1 MIENGDRLRRM
12 PATPTRRKRR
22 LGQLLL
28 GLRDRAAKS
37 LADSSELLRVAE
49 STVSRYETGH
59 VRPGWATMQALLAFY
74 GAEDHER
81 VEAAAMWEDAAEQA
95 TRVVT
100 PAGSSKA
107 LRAFLRAENEADT
120 ARHLEPL
127 VIPGLLQTHAYA
139 RALNLTGQQFHSTPP
154 QRYVTARLSRQARLS
169 PPSPMNYHALID
181 EGVIRRVV
189 GGPEV
194 MVEQLRHLLVM
205 AERDNVTLQIVPF
218 GIGAYA
224 TMTGGFV
231 ILGYQDAADPPAVY
245 VASAAGGNWVE
256 NGDDVTRFADTFDE
270 VTKLALSTDESSNL
284 IRSQVGALDVGL
296 EMAQEQS

>member
-1 MIENGDRLRRM
+1 M

-120 ARHLEPL
+120 ARILEPH
-127 VIPGLLQTHAYA
+127 VVPGLLQTHGYA
-139 RALNLTGQQFHSTPP
+139 RAINLGGQQFHSTPP
-154 QRYVTARLSRQARLS
+154 ERYVTARLSRQARLS
-169 PPSPMNYHALID
+169 PPSPLMLHAVID
-181 EGVIRRVV
+181 ESVIHRTV
-189 GGPEV
+189 GGREV
-194 MVEQLRHLLVM
+194 MIEQLRHLLKL
-205 AERDNVTLQIVPF
+205 ADRDNVCLQLLPF
-218 GIGAYA
+218 GAGAYGSMDGA
-224 TMTGGFV
+224 FT
-231 ILGYQDAADPPAVY
+231 ILGYSDVEDPPAVY
-245 VASAAGGNWVE
+245 VDSAAGGTWVE
-256 NGDDVTRFADTFDE
+256 NGDDVTRFADMFTE
-270 VTKLALSTDESSNL
+270 VAESALSGEETSLL
-284 IRSQVGALDVGL
+284 IRSQIRTLEDEPDV
-296 EMAQEQS
+296 AQEQPKRKRTKQLR